1 MKQSEHMEIKAGYAH
16 YAPKGVVTL
25 EEGIALVT
33 EAIRFCRFQK
43 ISRLLVD
50 STGLTGFP
58 PPLIHERYW
67 SAQEWAHAAKGALDL
82 AMVAKEENLDP
93 QRFGVLVA
101 KNAGLNAHASS
112 SLEECLAWLL
122 AQPAR

>member
-1 MKQSEHMEIKAGYAH
+1 MEIKETYAH

-25 EEGIALVT
+25 EAGVALVT
-33 EAIRFCRFQK
+33 AAIQFCRLHK

-50 STGLTGFP
+50 TTGLTGFP

-67 SAQEWAHAAKGALDL
+67 SAQEWAQAARGSLDL

-112 SLEECLAWLL
+112 SLEECLGWLL
-122 AQPAR
+122 AQPAH